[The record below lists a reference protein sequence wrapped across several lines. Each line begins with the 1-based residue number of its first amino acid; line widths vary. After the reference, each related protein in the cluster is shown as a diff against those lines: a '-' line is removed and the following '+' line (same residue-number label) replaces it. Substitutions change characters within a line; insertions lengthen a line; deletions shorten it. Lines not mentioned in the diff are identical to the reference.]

1 VKLKF
6 DAENHIKNI
15 AYIGVGSNVG
25 VQINKIDYAI
35 ELIDSSP
42 YCEVEAVSSIY
53 ESAPYGEIIQGEF
66 FNAVFK
72 IKTYF
77 ELKELFKFLKSIEQ
91 QVGRKVTKKWGPRE
105 IDLDILFYNDLIFS
119 DDEITVPHKDLLN
132 RDFVLVPLSEIAP
145 DLIHPLMNKKISE
158 IIIFQSLDNDY
169 SAQAS
174 KKYILRKIPH
184 RVLI

>member
-1 VKLKF
+1 M
-6 DAENHIKNI
+6 
-15 AYIGVGSNVG
+15 
-25 VQINKIDYAI
+25 IDTNP
-35 ELIDSSP
+35 S
-42 YCEVEAVSSIY
+42 CEVEAVSSIY
-53 ESAPYGEIIQGEF
+53 ESSPYGEIIQGEF

-91 QVGRKVTKKWGPRE
+91 QVGRKITTKWGPRE
-105 IDLDILFYNDLIFS
+105 IDLDILFFNDMVFS

-145 DLIHPLMNKKISE
+145 ELIHPSMNKKISE
-158 IIIFQSLDNDY
+158 IIIFQSGYNET
-169 SAQAS
+169 SAQQ
-174 KKYILRKIPH
+174 KKTYILRNIPH

>member
-1 VKLKF
+1 M
-6 DAENHIKNI
+6 
-15 AYIGVGSNVG
+15 
-25 VQINKIDYAI
+25 
-35 ELIDSSP
+35 ELIDSNP

-77 ELKELFKFLKSIEQ
+77 ELMELFKFLKLIET
-91 QVGRKVTKKWGPRE
+91 QVGRTATQKWGPRE
-105 IDLDILFYNDLIFS
+105 IDLDILFYNDMVFS
-119 DDEITVPHKDLLN
+119 DDEITIPHKDLLN
-132 RDFVLVPLSEIAP
+132 RDFVLVPLNEIAP

-158 IIIFQSLDNDY
+158 IIIFQTMSND
-169 SAQAS
+169 SFAQQ
-174 KKYILRKIPH
+174 KKTYILRKIPH